1 MKKKS
6 LLITI
11 IVLLVILI
19 LAGGIFAYIYLATD
33 ILKTDKEAFAKYALK
48 LGDQEKGFVPNI
60 LEQYESKKMT
70 NAYENSG
77 GITATTEILSDS
89 IDSNIQTMKNYIEF
103 GNNTNI
109 SFDGKVDTTN
119 KKVEQNISINYSD
132 NVSFP
137 FKYKQ
142 DGDVYG
148 IQSDY
153 FSPNYIAIENNNLQE
168 LFQKFGV
175 LDTTNIPNKIE
186 YSEIQSLKLTDEEKT
201 HLQQNYLVPILNSF
215 SDDKFSK
222 IENADDSVSYV
233 LSTTNIEL
241 KDLLV
246 QTLETF
252 KKDTIMLNK
261 VNSIIEEVMQEN
273 YNEEMQLTS
282 QDIEEMIEDLN
293 DMDSDEQKNIK
304 ISITQKDG
312 VTNKVSIISDEV
324 TLEISITQTDS
335 NVIYNISLNVPD
347 SITISMD
354 MSYSGL
360 DTNTVVENISFS
372 YEVPEQLSTI
382 YSYNN
387 TITFGNEINIED
399 FGTNATVLNNYP
411 AEQVQP
417 FIVQITNRLVEVNN
431 EHMSQIGFPTDMVN
445 PMVMWF
451 TMPTYLQIYNSA
463 SESIQNSNLSEQEKD
478 ANNMEFESYKG
489 QIKGSQVKNLCDKVR
504 IKGLDGTS
512 DKINVKLGQPASS
525 TSFVENVNDINTIKS
540 SILSGKTYNVTLYYD
555 TATGY
560 VCEIGIEEIN

>member
-77 GITATTEILSDS
+77 EITATTEVLSDS
-89 IDSNIQTMKNYIEF
+89 IDSNIQVMKNYVEF

-252 KKDTIMLNK
+252 KNDTIMLNK

-293 DMDSDEQKNIK
+293 DMDSEQKDIK

-354 MSYSGL
+354 MSYSGV

-399 FGTNATVLNNYP
+399 LGTNATVLNNYP

-463 SESIQNSNLSEQEKD
+463 SESIQNSNLNEQEKD

-489 QIKGSQVKNLCDKVR
+489 QIKGSQVKNLCDKVK

-540 SILSGKTYNVTLYYD
+540 SILSGKTYNVTLSYD

>member
-77 GITATTEILSDS
+77 EITATTEVLSDS
-89 IDSNIQTMKNYIEF
+89 IDSNIQVMKNYVEF

-119 KKVEQNISINYSD
+119 KKVEQNISVNYND

-186 YSEIQSLKLTDEEKT
+186 YSEIQSLKLTDDEKT

-252 KKDTIMLNK
+252 KNDTIMLNK

-431 EHMSQIGFPTDMVN
+431 EHMSQIGFPTEFGN
-445 PMVMWF
+445 PLVMWVIAPG
-451 TMPTYLQIYNSA
+451 MLQQFELYDKAQEAQQQQEEAQNKEEELLNNLETQMNSIIA
-463 SESIQNSNLSEQEKD
+463 
-478 ANNMEFESYKG
+478 
-489 QIKGSQVKNLCDKVR
+489 
-504 IKGLDGTS
+504 DGT
-512 DKINVKLGQPASS
+512 NVLIDPDDLQ
-525 TSFVENVNDINTIKS
+525 DM
-540 SILSGKTYNVTLYYD
+540 
-555 TATGY
+555 
-560 VCEIGIEEIN
+560 

>member
-77 GITATTEILSDS
+77 EITATTEVLSDS
-89 IDSNIQTMKNYIEF
+89 IDSNIQVMKNYVEF

-186 YSEIQSLKLTDEEKT
+186 YSKIQSLKLTDEEKT

-252 KKDTIMLNK
+252 KNDTIMLNK

-293 DMDSDEQKNIK
+293 DMDSEQKDIK

-354 MSYSGL
+354 MSYSGV

-399 FGTNATVLNNYP
+399 LGTNATVLNNYP

-540 SILSGKTYNVTLYYD
+540 SILSGKTYNVTLSYD